1 MKPFYSKEKVI
12 YGMWIS
18 RDIYCFSFIVALA
31 FDFGLNFGQDETPSE
46 DPWYQSLLGEFYQ
59 SIPENRQ
66 QPAIDF
72 AGKNVSV
79 LHFR

>member
-1 MKPFYSKEKVI
+1 MYVNCC
-12 YGMWIS
+12 
-18 RDIYCFSFIVALA
+18 IYCLSFLAALA
-31 FDFGLNFGQDETPSE
+31 FDFGLIFGQDETSSE

-72 AGKNVSV
+72 AGKNVSK
-79 LHFR
+79 LRFLRKSISY